1 MAKALR
7 KEIRDHLAKVLKMK
21 PNSLSVRLAEI
32 KRTYPHAT
40 PAAAAQIFAQK
51 KDKSIMGFLTD
62 DDKKSLPP
70 VHISSVSTTRAAI
83 PKSPVKSSR
92 KQVGKPILVFAT
104 TDRFVERHI
113 EEINATYNAH
123 CYTSTF
129 ILSRKVIE
137 NLIIEILKKQ
147 FPNNADRVLYEDT
160 KSHRFLDFSIVLNNL
175 YTKRTA
181 FSTTAK
187 SAIERL
193 NQKVKPFKKDANDK
207 AHSLFHIAS
216 KTEID
221 GANVQEIFDLLSKI
235 MKEIG
240 LSS

>member
-1 MAKALR
+1 MAKVLR

-21 PNSLSVRLAEI
+21 PNSLSVRLAET

-51 KDKSIMGFLTD
+51 SGKSIMGFLTEE
-62 DDKKSLPP
+62 DKKSLPS
-70 VHISSVSTTRAAI
+70 VHISSAPATRTSI
-83 PKSPVKSSR
+83 PKSPMKSSR
-92 KQVGKPILVFAT
+92 KQGGKLILIFAT

-123 CYTSTF
+123 CYTATF
-129 ILSRKVIE
+129 MLSRKVIE

-147 FPNNADRVLYEDT
+147 FPNNTDKALYEDA
-160 KSHRFLDFSIVLNNL
+160 KSHRFLDFSVVLDNL
-175 YTKRTA
+175 YKKRTT

-187 SAIERL
+187 AAIERL
-193 NQKVKPFKKDANDK
+193 NQNVKPFKKDANDK
-207 AHSLFHIAS
+207 AHSLFHVAS
-216 KTEID
+216 KSEID

-235 MKEIG
+235 VKEVS